1 MAVSLVIRRL
11 QTDRANY
18 LRLHHLLDPKL
29 VVVSPAEAKNPYLN
43 RE

>member
-18 LRLHHLLDPKL
+18 LRLLRLLGPGL
-29 VVVSPAEAKNPYLN
+29 GCVSSAEAENPYLN